1 LVILQSEGTSFG
13 IRDSVRCGNVNDSGL
28 TDPIAALVEGR
39 GIGRSCMVP
48 ARVILAIRSGQV
60 VAMVGAVIRCRHSG
74 AMMVAVHFGGRV
86 RH

>member
-1 LVILQSEGTSFG
+1 MVILQSEGTSFG

-39 GIGRSCMVP
+39 GIGRSGMVP
-48 ARVILAIRSGQV
+48 ARVTPAIRSGQV
-60 VAMVGAVIRCRHSG
+60 VAMVGAVIRYRNSG

>member
-1 LVILQSEGTSFG
+1 LVILQSEGASFG
-13 IRDSVRCGNVNDSGL
+13 IRDSVRCGNVNDRGL

-39 GIGRSCMVP
+39 GIGRSGMVP
-48 ARVILAIRSGQV
+48 ARVTPAIRSGQV
-60 VAMVGAVIRCRHSG
+60 VAMVGAVIRYRNSG